1 MAPKVKATEERT
13 RTEDPAPLNGAVGGS
28 EALWQQIQLRA
39 YYRYCTRGCAP
50 GADVE
55 DWLAAE
61 QELSTGQAEQVS
73 PAADG
78 SAA

>member
-1 MAPKVKATEERT
+1 MANRSKAAEERT
-13 RTEDPAPLNGAVGGS
+13 RTDDLAPVDGSVGDG
-28 EALWQQIQLRA
+28 EALRQQIQLRA
-39 YYRYCTRGCAP
+39 YDRYCARGCAP

-61 QELSTGQAEQVS
+61 QELLTGQAEQVS
-73 PAADG
+73 PAAEG